1 MSHDEM
7 EIYDPGADL
16 PELRTS
22 LVHGPRLDQVV
33 GVLGIL
39 DNGKPNF
46 DNLMTEMRAVLADAF
61 QVDDVVY
68 RTKPSQS
75 TPAPPEWLDE
85 LAGQCGLVLTGSG
98 D

>member
-1 MSHDEM
+1 MSAEL
-7 EIYDPGADL
+7 EIYDPCAEPDA
-16 PELRTS
+16 PATAAVSRAS
-22 LVHGPRLDQVV
+22 VDRPV

-46 DNLMTEMRAVLADAF
+46 DNLMTEVRTALADRVGE
-61 QVDDVVY
+61 VDY

-75 TPAPPEWLDE
+75 MPAPPEWLGE
-85 LAGQCGLVLTGSG
+85 LARRCTLVLTGSG